1 MSIKISI
8 DAFITMWYIIYIERS
23 IKKNIIKHFLI
34 RIKIN
39 IKRRLK
45 TMARPKLSQET
56 KRIKMNLTI
65 SPEVKEMAEMIRIKK
80 NISMSMFFEDYVR
93 AEYKK
98 MVRKGELKDEVQIIG
113 QMKVVD
119 TDMNIK

>member
-1 MSIKISI
+1 
-8 DAFITMWYIIYIERS
+8 
-23 IKKNIIKHFLI
+23 
-34 RIKIN
+34 
-39 IKRRLK
+39 
-45 TMARPKLSQET
+45 MARPKLSQEI

-98 MVRKGELKDEVQIIG
+98 MVRKGELKDEVQIMG

>member
-1 MSIKISI
+1 
-8 DAFITMWYIIYIERS
+8 
-23 IKKNIIKHFLI
+23 
-34 RIKIN
+34 
-39 IKRRLK
+39 
-45 TMARPKLSQET
+45 MARPRLSQET

-65 SPEVKEMAEMIRIKK
+65 APEVKEMAEMIRIKK

-98 MVRKGELKDEVQIIG
+98 MVKKGELKDKVQIVG

-119 TDMNIK
+119 TDMNVR